1 MYILTKVVK
10 TWTNTIQLVINLNKL
25 GLTKYKRII
34 NFNLKL
40 KTISILNSKQFL
52 VFDGSGRTTN
62 RVVHGRVN

>member
-52 VFDGSGRTTN
+52 VFDGSGCTTN